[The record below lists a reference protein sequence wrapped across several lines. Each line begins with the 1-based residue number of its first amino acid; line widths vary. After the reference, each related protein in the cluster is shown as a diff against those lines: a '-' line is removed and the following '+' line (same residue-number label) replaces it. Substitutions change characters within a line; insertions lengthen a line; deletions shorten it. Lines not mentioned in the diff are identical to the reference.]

1 MSALKG
7 HVLDASYEKTLVT
20 QPPYKIRT
28 GYVSTLR
35 LSIY

>member
-20 QPPYKIRT
+20 RFELGMYSKIEHLLSL
-28 GYVSTLR
+28 ST
-35 LSIY
+35 Y